1 MVKNMNNKNELT
13 YRFATIE
20 DIDILVSTRMDILI
34 DMLKLDPDTDMS
46 ELEAAT
52 RPYYERAIA
61 DGTQLAVLVFDGNK
75 FVGAGAVCLYAVMP
89 TFYNISGKRGY
100 IMNMYTCPEY
110 RCRGIATK
118 TVDMLVNKC
127 KELGYTHIT
136 LAATDMGQPVYER
149 YGFKKQEDQMVY
161 KITD

>member
-1 MVKNMNNKNELT
+1 MELT

-46 ELEAAT
+46 ELAAAT
-52 RPYYERAIA
+52 RPYYEKAIA
-61 DGTQLAVLVFDGNK
+61 DGSQIAVLVFDGDI

-110 RCRGIATK
+110 RGRGIATK

-136 LAATDMGQPVYER
+136 LAATDMGQQVYER

>member
-1 MVKNMNNKNELT
+1 MNMINKNELT
-13 YRFATIE
+13 YRFATTE

-34 DMLKLDPDTDMS
+34 DMLKLDQSTDMS
-46 ELEAAT
+46 KLASVT
-52 RPYYERAIA
+52 RPYYERALT
-61 DGTQLAVLVFDGNK
+61 DGTQLAVLVFNGDK
-75 FVGAGAVCLYAVMP
+75 FVGAGAVCLYEVMP

-110 RCRGIATK
+110 RGQGIATK

-136 LAATDMGQPVYER
+136 LSATDMGQPVYEK
-149 YGFKKQEDQMVY
+149 YGFKKMDDQMIY
-161 KITD
+161 KVVD